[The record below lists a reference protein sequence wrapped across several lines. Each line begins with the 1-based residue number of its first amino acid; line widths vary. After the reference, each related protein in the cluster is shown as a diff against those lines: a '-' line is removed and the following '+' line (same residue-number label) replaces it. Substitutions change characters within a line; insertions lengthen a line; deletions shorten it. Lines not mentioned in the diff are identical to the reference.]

1 MTLSKLV
8 FKPGVNRDQTDY
20 ASEGGWY
27 ECDKIRFRSGFPEKM
42 GGWTVFSEN
51 PYSGICRSL
60 FPYSVSNF
68 SQLIGIG
75 TNSKVYVQ
83 TGAVLSD
90 ITPIRQTFASPSTNN
105 CFTTSTLSNV
115 VTVSI
120 TGHGANTGDYVTF
133 SGVVGPISGIPAS
146 EFNKSLY
153 ITRVNLNTFTI
164 TTTTLAAGVVTGG
177 GTSITAKFDIYSGNA
192 SVSAG
197 YGWGAGSWGRGAWGS
212 SATTA
217 VYSPARLIFQDKL
230 YDTLYFNIRDASGSE
245 LTGNPGTNIFYWAY
259 DNTLSTRAIPLTSF
273 PGAIAVPR
281 QVGQMLFA
289 NSDYMLAL
297 GCTSY
302 DALSPSTDYNG
313 LYNPLLIRW
322 NATGTPQI
330 WNPTTTNNAGDYI
343 IQTGSRIFCGYKF
356 GQETLVFTDSSLSS
370 LQIVNSQ
377 YVFDIQEKSNNI
389 SIMGPNAVTS
399 ANGICFWMGVDK
411 FFVYSGRVDTL
422 PCTLRQYIFQDI
434 NQNLASLFLSGNNE
448 QFNEIIWFYSSA
460 NAADIDRYVIFNYLE
475 KIWYYGQL
483 NRTAWSDSGW
493 AVNPIAAHNGWI
505 YQHED
510 GNDDGQP
517 LGAPSLPISS
527 YIKSADIDVGN
538 ESGGEKFMLIRR
550 IIPDVNFTN
559 SITVDPATGATLT
572 PSMYMTVGATNFP
585 GASTSLSPNLNVVTS
600 TATIDQYTNQV
611 FIRARGRQMNFKF
624 GSEGLGVRWQIGM
637 PRIDIKEDGRR

>member
-1 MTLSKLV
+1 MTLSKLI

-42 GGWTVFSEN
+42 GGWTVVSAS
-51 PYSGICRSL
+51 PYVGVCRSL
-60 FPYSVSNF
+60 LPYSVSNY

-75 TNSKVYVQ
+75 TSAKVYVQ
-83 TGAVLSD
+83 SGAIVND
-90 ITPIRQTFASPSTNN
+90 ITPVRQTFTTPATDN
-105 CFTTSTLSNV
+105 CFTTAAGSNV

-120 TGHGANTGDYVTF
+120 TGHGANTGDYVLF

-146 EFNKSLY
+146 EFNTNKYVTKVDANS
-153 ITRVNLNTFTI
+153 FTI

-177 GTSITAKFDIYSGNA
+177 GTAITAVFDIHSGN
-192 SVSAG
+192 STVSAG
-197 YGWGAGSWGRGAWGS
+197 YGWGAGAWGRGAWGS
-212 SATTA
+212 SATLP

-230 YDTLYFNIRDASGSE
+230 YDNLYFNIRDATGSE

-259 DNTLSTRAIPLTSF
+259 DSAFSNRAVPLTSF
-273 PGAIAVPR
+273 PGAVAVPR
-281 QVGQMLFA
+281 QVGQILFA
-289 NSDYMLAL
+289 SADYMLAL
-297 GCTSY
+297 GCTAY
-302 DALSPSTDYNG
+302 AAGSPSTDYNG
-313 LYNPLLIRW
+313 TYNPLKIRW

-330 WNPTTTNNAGDYI
+330 WNPTTTNNAGDYT
-343 IQTGSRIFCGYKF
+343 IQTGSRIYCGYKF
-356 GQETLVFTDSSLSS
+356 GQEILIFTDSSLNSMQ
-370 LQIVNSQ
+370 LVNSQ
-377 YVFDIQEKSNNI
+377 YVFDVQEKSNNI
-389 SIMGPNAVTS
+389 SIMGPNVVTS
-399 ANGICFWMGVDK
+399 ANNICFWMGNGK

-434 NQNLASLFLSGNNE
+434 NQNLSSTFLAGNNE
-448 QFNEIIWFYSSA
+448 QFNEVIWFYASA
-460 NAADIDRYVIFNYLE
+460 NATDIDRYVVFNYLE

-483 NRTAWSDSGW
+483 NRTAWTDAGW
-493 AVNPIAAHNGWI
+493 AVNPIAAHSSWI

-538 ESGGEKFMLIRR
+538 ESGGEKFMQIKR

-559 SITVDPATGATLT
+559 SITVDPSTGATLT
-572 PSMYMTVGATNFP
+572 PSMYITVGARNFP
-585 GASTSLSPNLNVVTS
+585 GASISYNPNLNVVTS

-611 FIRARGRQMNFKF
+611 FIRARGRQMNFIF
-624 GSEGLGVRWQIGM
+624 GSTGLGVRWQLGM
-637 PRIDIKEDGRR
+637 PRIDIQEDGKR